1 LPRGQTS
8 ELSETE
14 NGALTLQENP
24 GLIIKHRFCSSEV
37 EMSIAQRWYMFFIT
51 CFMENTQHPISV
63 DTVSPLELKFLMN
76 SILLQKA
83 NIRIKCLLDG
93 KRWSDRY
100 LSVMVVTEKGAVL
113 KDESRDKIF
122 SIPFIQQV
130 MQFVLDK
137 PFDSY
142 YSDQAYAVQVN

>member
-1 LPRGQTS
+1 
-8 ELSETE
+8 
-14 NGALTLQENP
+14 
-24 GLIIKHRFCSSEV
+24 
-37 EMSIAQRWYMFFIT
+37 
-51 CFMENTQHPISV
+51 MENKPHPVST

-93 KRWSDRY
+93 KSWSDRY
-100 LSVMVVTEKGAVL
+100 LSVMMVTERGAIL

-142 YSDQAYAVQVN
+142 YSDQAYAVQAG

>member
-1 LPRGQTS
+1 
-8 ELSETE
+8 
-14 NGALTLQENP
+14 
-24 GLIIKHRFCSSEV
+24 
-37 EMSIAQRWYMFFIT
+37 
-51 CFMENTQHPISV
+51 MENKQHPVSI
-63 DTVSPLELKFLMN
+63 DTVSPLELKFLMD

-93 KRWSDRY
+93 KTWSDRY
-100 LSVMVVTEKGAVL
+100 LAVLMVTEKGVVL

-142 YSDQAYAVQVN
+142 DPDQAYAVQAA